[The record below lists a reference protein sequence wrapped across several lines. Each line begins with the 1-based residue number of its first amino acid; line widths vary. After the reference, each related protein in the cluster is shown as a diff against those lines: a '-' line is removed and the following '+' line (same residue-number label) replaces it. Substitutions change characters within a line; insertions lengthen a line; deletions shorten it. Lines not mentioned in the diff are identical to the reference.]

1 MCRQCGG
8 GSCGSAEWQMER
20 PASAAGE
27 PKLRHV
33 EKDVLIP
40 KMMREKAREL
50 CSDKVQD
57 VRWEAVFPDLTG
69 VGNLVLYSDFTKCC
83 QETGFLMVI
92 KCQQENAALKECL
105 TAYYSDPA
113 FYEECKMEYLK
124 QREEY
129 RKTGIPAK
137 RKQQKLP
144 TSM

>member
-1 MCRQCGG
+1 
-8 GSCGSAEWQMER
+8 MER

-50 CSDKVQD
+50 CSDKVQ
-57 VRWEAVFPDLTG
+57 
-69 VGNLVLYSDFTKCC
+69 DFTKCC